1 MQLTLDSG
9 NSGVRVGLFKN
20 NTLLKQKKL
29 AFDCSVTEFLSF
41 EELKN
46 ITSIISCSVVN
57 SIPLRDLPFVR
68 EIFINRSSN
77 FPFTLDYKTPETLG
91 IDRVVACCSV
101 WEDNADILV
110 IDAGSC
116 LTYDFISK
124 SSGYLGGAISPG
136 LRMRFKA
143 MHNFT
148 DKLPYI
154 TQVEKNP
161 KIIGNTTEQ
170 SLKSGVINGITNEIK
185 GFISQFKVNY
195 PDLIIFITG
204 GDAIF
209 LGAELK
215 NDIFVDQNLVL
226 KGLNSLRHLNE
237 K

>member
-9 NSGVRVGLFKN
+9 NSGVKVGLFCN
-20 NTLLKQKKL
+20 DTLIKHKKL
-29 AFDCSVTEFLSF
+29 AFNSSVAEFLSN
-41 EELKN
+41 EELKDV
-46 ITSIISCSVVN
+46 TSIISCSVVE
-57 SIPLRDLPFVR
+57 SISLRDLPFAK
-68 EIFINRSSN
+68 EILINYSSN
-77 FPFTLDYKTPETLG
+77 FPFNLSYKTPKTLG

-101 WEDNADILV
+101 WRNNTDILV

-116 LTYDFISK
+116 ITYDFISK
-124 SSGYLGGAISPG
+124 SNGYLGGAISPG

-154 TQVEKNP
+154 TQIEKNP

-170 SLKSGVINGITNEIK
+170 SLKSGVINGLANEIK
-185 GFISQFKVNY
+185 GFINQFKLNY

-204 GDAIF
+204 GDSIF
-209 LGAELK
+209 LGGELK
-215 NDIFVDQNLVL
+215 IDIFVDQNLVL